1 MMTMNEE
8 EGSQSEPSSHK
19 AFIQLIKVRYFPRLA
34 SQHCYQFGLERMKAW
49 LLLIRTREAHC
60 LHSCVST
67 KTVFSLICQV
77 QDRQGIPTLQPPDN
91 NNTCMSDETKTTR
104 SNFTVISLGK
114 KEECAFSAVP
124 SQIRPLSPQPRQPKD
139 TAMLCYQQVQDIMR
153 HSFSHLQLQ
162 QEYMYV

>member
-1 MMTMNEE
+1 M
-8 EGSQSEPSSHK
+8 SYQSIK
-19 AFIQLIKVRYFPRLA
+19 AFIQLIKVRYFPRPLP
-34 SQHCYQFGLERMKAW
+34 STVISFGLERMKAW

-104 SNFTVISLGK
+104 SNFTVISVGK
-114 KEECAFSAVP
+114 KEECAFPAAL
-124 SQIRPLSPQPRQPKD
+124 SQIRRPERPTVSPAAP
-139 TAMLCYQQVQDIMR
+139 VQGHR
-153 HSFSHLQLQ
+153 CRC
-162 QEYMYV
+162 EA